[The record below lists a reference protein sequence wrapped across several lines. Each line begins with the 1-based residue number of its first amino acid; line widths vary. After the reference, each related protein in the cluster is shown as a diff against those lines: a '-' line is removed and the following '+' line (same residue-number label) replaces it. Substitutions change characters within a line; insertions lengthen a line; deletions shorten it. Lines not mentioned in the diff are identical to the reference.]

1 MKKIALAVAIMAVA
15 ATATNAGSYVE
26 PVMEAPVIIEE
37 TSSSSSG
44 GLIIP
49 LLLLLLVAAAVAAN
63 N

>member
-1 MKKIALAVAIMAVA
+1 MKKLAIATAVLAFA
-15 ATATNAGSYVE
+15 ATATYAGSYVE

-44 GLIIP
+44 GLVIP
-49 LLLLLLVAAAVAAN
+49 LLLLLLVVAAVAAN